1 LAGDGNGI
9 ICRKSMQEESDGN
22 VPLIINSQENIRN
35 YSRVTLFSCYIKI
48 ISGMFLRLKKNYN
61 I

>member
-22 VPLIINSQENIRN
+22 VPLIINSKR
-35 YSRVTLFSCYIKI
+35 TLEITQ
-48 ISGMFLRLKKNYN
+48 G
-61 I
+61 